1 MKNVINLTHSFIF
14 TLLILC
20 LPMIALAGGTGK
32 TDIKAMNASNVLDTT
47 GKTVQLGSTWQE
59 KPIVLVFIR
68 HFG

>member
-1 MKNVINLTHSFIF
+1 MKNVINLTYSFVL

-20 LPMIALAGGTGK
+20 LPALVLASGTGK

-47 GKTVQLGSTWQE
+47 GKTVQLGNTWQE
-59 KPIVLVFIR
+59 KPVVLVFIR